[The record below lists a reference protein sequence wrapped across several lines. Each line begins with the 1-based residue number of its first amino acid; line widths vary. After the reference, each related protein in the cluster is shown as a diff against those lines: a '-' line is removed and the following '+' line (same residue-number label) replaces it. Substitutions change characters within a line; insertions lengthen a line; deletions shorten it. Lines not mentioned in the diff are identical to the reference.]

1 MSDHYMDDGPASEMP
16 NEYTNVTQGYE
27 ALVFSTQ
34 QTGEDKD
41 NRHFGEYDLKDHKK
55 IVD

>member
-1 MSDHYMDDGPASEMP
+1 MDDGPASEMP